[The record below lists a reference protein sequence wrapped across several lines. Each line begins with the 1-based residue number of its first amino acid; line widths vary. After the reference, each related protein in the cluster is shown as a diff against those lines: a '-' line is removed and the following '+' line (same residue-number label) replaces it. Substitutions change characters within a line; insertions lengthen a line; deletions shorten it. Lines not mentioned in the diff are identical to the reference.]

1 MDNFFKSSSILKS
14 ILTWKWHLLIIMSA
28 AILLSTMF
36 SGPYFIKPKY
46 KSYAIIYPSNIAPYS
61 TENNTEQMLQ
71 LFNSEDL
78 LLDIV
83 NQFKLYIEYNIDTT
97 AKNYRTSIIQQL
109 KENLS
114 VKKMEY
120 ESVLIEIYDENPIQA
135 CDMVKEFI
143 NRMNFKARQLQ
154 RGKTAEVVKLLNNEL
169 MDKRQQ
175 IDTIESRMQFLR
187 KEYNILDYDIQVKEY
202 SKGYVKSISGGH
214 GNAKNDI
221 SNTLDNL
228 KQYGGEYRL
237 LDSYL
242 AGLITGYNEVK
253 KDYDKSVSDLNKELT
268 YANIVTNPVPADRKS
283 YPVRWLIVTITTISS
298 VVLSLMLF
306 SLLGAR
312 RKKQGH
318 ITQ

>member
-1 MDNFFKSSSILKS
+1 MLV
-14 ILTWKWHLLIIMSA
+14 IISA
-28 AILLSTMF
+28 AILLSIVF

-46 KSYAIIYPSNIAPYS
+46 KSYAIIYPANIAPYS

-78 LLDIV
+78 LLDVI
-83 NQFKLYIEYNIDTT
+83 NKFKLYVEYNIDTVD
-97 AKNYRTSIIQQL
+97 KNYRTSIIQQL

-114 VKKMEY
+114 VKKTEY
-120 ESVLIEIYDENPIQA
+120 ESVLIEIYDENPLQA
-135 CDMVKEFI
+135 CDMVKEFV
-143 NRMNFKARQLQ
+143 NFMNLKARALQ
-154 RGKTAEVVKLLNNEL
+154 RGKTAEVVKLLNNQL
-169 MDKRQQ
+169 IDKKQQ
-175 IDTIESRMQFLR
+175 IDTIEKRMQFLR

-221 SNTLDNL
+221 LSTLDNL
-228 KQYGGEYRL
+228 KEYGGEYRL

-242 AGLITGYNEVK
+242 LGLITAYNEVK

-283 YPVRWLIVTITTISS
+283 YPVRWLIITITTISTAI
-298 VVLSLMLF
+298 LSLMLF
-306 SLLGAR
+306 SLLGDK
-312 RKKQGH
+312 RKKSEQ
-318 ITQ
+318 TAQ